1 MHWCRPAASPGSP
14 TGGKVLRAHLT
25 ASLSKNQPKW
35 GMDVTGLPGHV
46 AGRLRGAYVRAVSG
60 GRAARRAP
68 EVILA
73 LVAPRAFLDPALGLA
88 RQVVLSWAKR
98 VALDPPPR
106 GMGRPGLG

>member
-98 VALDPPPR
+98 VALDLP
-106 GMGRPGLG
+106 LVE